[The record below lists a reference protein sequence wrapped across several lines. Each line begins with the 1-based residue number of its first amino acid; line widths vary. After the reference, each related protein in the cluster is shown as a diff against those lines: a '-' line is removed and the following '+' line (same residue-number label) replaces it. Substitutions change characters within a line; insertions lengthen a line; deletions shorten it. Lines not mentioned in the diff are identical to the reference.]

1 MIGAI
6 LWQLRK
12 QQNYSLRALAQA
24 TGLSHSFI
32 CDVEHGRSNPSI
44 ETLQVLAQALGV
56 TPDIFFNKMVAK
68 YDHNNEQTAASAP
81 DDTSAK

>member
-1 MIGAI
+1 MIGAT
-6 LWQLRK
+6 LGQLRK

-44 ETLQVLAQALGV
+44 ETLRVLAQALGV
-56 TPDIFFNKMVAK
+56 TPDIFFRDTVAE
-68 YDHNNEQTAASAP
+68 YDHQSEQATIFARA
-81 DDTSAK
+81 D

>member
-1 MIGAI
+1 MIGAM

-56 TPDIFFNKMVAK
+56 TPDIFFK
-68 YDHNNEQTAASAP
+68 DDLLEETQP
-81 DDTSAK
+81 DQRPLKRTQSVN